1 MWIKIKMKKNKG
13 FIGLGVIVAIILGI
27 IVVGGGAYYLG
38 SKNNSNQ
45 GVNNQANYL
54 PTDQNQNNYQPIN
67 TTNNQNQPIINSQP
81 VNTNT
86 TVTTTTTKVTT
97 NSDCTPATT
106 PWIKVLSPNGGETY
120 TAGQKITVKWSS
132 CKAIAPISII
142 LIKHDSSLPYNQSE
156 GQGDYAGFNLGGFN
170 PNTGVSNTGSL
181 QVTLPSISNAN
192 LTPGQHYFISIAGQ
206 DDSSIGSGF
215 NARDYSDNLF
225 TIN

>member
-1 MWIKIKMKKNKG
+1 MVWIKIKMKKNKG

-86 TVTTTTTKVTT
+86 TVTTTTTKVTSKT
-97 NSDCTPATT
+97 PQQACVDTANSLLPA
-106 PWIKVLSPNGGETY
+106 Y
-120 TAGQKITVKWSS
+120 
-132 CKAIAPISII
+132 I
-142 LIKHDSSLPYNQSE
+142 LE
-156 GQGDYAGFNLGGFN
+156 QGDYLDLKI
-170 PNTGVSNTGSL
+170 NTVNFFALKSNTSDSQYFTGNPTNDACMVNVNYSVKLKPGAINAGNGTVSL
-181 QVTLPSISNAN
+181 N
-192 LTPGQHYFISIAGQ
+192 GW
-206 DDSSIGSGF
+206 
-215 NARDYSDNLF
+215 
-225 TIN
+225 TINKSGYATIDKNSSGYYVYSMGTGY